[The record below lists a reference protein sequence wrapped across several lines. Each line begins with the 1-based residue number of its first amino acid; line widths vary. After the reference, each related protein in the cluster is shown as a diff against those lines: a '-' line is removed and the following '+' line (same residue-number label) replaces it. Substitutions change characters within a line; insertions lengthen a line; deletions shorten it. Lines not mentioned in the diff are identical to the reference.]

1 MSRNVPMEFHWACRT
16 GDLEKVTNLLSQN
29 TEINVKALNEVGT
42 LHNAVNEKFTE
53 IVKVLLKIGVNVNGL
68 DCFGNTPLN
77 RAVGYKANLRIVQIL
92 LENGANIDA
101 RDSQDKTA
109 LYTACNFE
117 NYEIVQELLK
127 HNPKI
132 DPKAAHDLSPLQI
145 AAYRGSVKTVEVLL
159 KHGANINHLDFNKR
173 STLNFGINGG
183 DSLIVK
189 TLLDNGCKTN
199 VSNTRDGLTEIEV
212 ALKKGFKDIMKM
224 LALHEI

>member
-1 MSRNVPMEFHWACRT
+1 M
-16 GDLEKVTNLLSQN
+16 
-29 TEINVKALNEVGT
+29 
-42 LHNAVNEKFTE
+42 
-53 IVKVLLKIGVNVNGL
+53 

-127 HNPKI
+127 HNPEI
-132 DPKAAHDLSPLQI
+132 DAVIKVGNDLTALQI

-173 STLNFGINGG
+173 STLNFGVNRGNA
-183 DSLIVK
+183 LIVK